1 MATERKLIPSHYG
14 CMSASD
20 LILLMSSKIKFMY
33 INGDE
38 CGTFRI
44 NLCQQQQV
52 GTIINAYALKLFS
65 IGGPFFPISRKRF
78 CGPWIWT
85 SRRGKTFPMQRS
97 TMSSKAK
104 SYQVIIRKGQTSLQF
119 LPKLRTLE
127 SSSSTSTANNTST
140 GSGMWQLLLVWLR
153 GCWKES

>member
-1 MATERKLIPSHYG
+1 METFDVEELEESVKKILTAHSKNLSVSEFMVHLEMATERKLIPSHYG

-20 LILLMSSKIKFMY
+20 RILLMSSKIKFMY

-65 IGGPFFPISRKRF
+65 IVGPAFVPDLQKKILWILNLNFSTRKDL
-78 CGPWIWT
+78 
-85 SRRGKTFPMQRS
+85 SMQRS

-104 SYQVIIRKGQTSLQF
+104 SYQVIIRK
-119 LPKLRTLE
+119 
-127 SSSSTSTANNTST
+127 
-140 GSGMWQLLLVWLR
+140 
-153 GCWKES
+153 